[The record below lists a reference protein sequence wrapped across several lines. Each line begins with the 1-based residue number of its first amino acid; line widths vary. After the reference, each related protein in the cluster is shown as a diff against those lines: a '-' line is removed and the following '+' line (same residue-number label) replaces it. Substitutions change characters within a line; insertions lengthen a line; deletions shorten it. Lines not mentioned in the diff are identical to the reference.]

1 MDHDRASSRGRRISM
16 KFSSLAPDPI
26 HDLSRTG
33 DNHTGVSRVQL
44 DQAGVRQPGQ
54 PHNQL
59 ATLALL
65 ANDLAGEFALEPLLH
80 RILRNA
86 VELLHCRSGSICTID
101 ADASSYRKEVDLDV
115 GCRSGEVFPLDQG
128 VTGAVVRTGGA
139 VGFDHYSSVPGGHI
153 GPGDLRYSRAVI
165 GVPIRLGRVIVG
177 AFVVFGDVPSRSFDE
192 DDVQLLELFAI
203 HAAVAIANSR
213 MLSEAAATPIPGLTT
228 RELQVTS
235 FLKRGWPDK
244 LIARELGISAK
255 TVEKHVGTI
264 LRKTG
269 ARNRA
274 EVAAHITRADPG
286 IR

>member
-1 MDHDRASSRGRRISM
+1 M

-26 HDLSRTG
+26 HGLSQTGETRTEV
-33 DNHTGVSRVQL
+33 TRVPVE
-44 DQAGVRQPGQ
+44 QAVIRRSDQ

-65 ANDLAGEFALEPLLH
+65 ANDLAGEFSLQPLLH

-86 VELLHCRSGSICTID
+86 VELLHCHSGSICTID
-101 ADASSYRKEVDLDV
+101 AGGNSYRKEVDLDV
-115 GCRSGEVFPLDQG
+115 GCRSGEVFPLDEG

-153 GPGDLRYSRAVI
+153 KPGDLRYSRAVI
-165 GVPIRLGRVIVG
+165 GVPIRLGRTIVG
-177 AFVVFGDVPSRSFDE
+177 AFVVFGDVPARSFDE

-213 MLSEAAATPIPGLTT
+213 KLSEATTTPIAGLTT

-235 FLKRGWPDK
+235 FLERGWPDK

>member
-1 MDHDRASSRGRRISM
+1 M

-26 HDLSRTG
+26 HDVSRTG
-33 DNHTGVSRVQL
+33 GNHAEVTRIPE
-44 DQAGVRQPGQ
+44 DHAGIRQPDR
-54 PHNQL
+54 PHDQL
-59 ATLALL
+59 AALALL

-86 VELLHCRSGSICTID
+86 VELLHCHSGSICTID
-101 ADASSYRKEVDLDV
+101 AGGSSYRKEVDLDV
-115 GCRSGEVFPLDQG
+115 GCRSGEVFPLDEG
-128 VTGAVVRTGGA
+128 VTGAVVRSGGA

-153 GPGDLRYSRAVI
+153 KPGDLRYSRAVI
-165 GVPIRLGRVIVG
+165 GVPIRLGRSIVG
-177 AFVVFGDVPSRSFDE
+177 AFVVFGDVPARSFDE

-213 MLSEAAATPIPGLTT
+213 MLSEGTATPIPGLTN

-235 FLKRGWPDK
+235 FLERGWPDK

-274 EVAAHITRADPG
+274 EVAAHITRADAG

>member
-1 MDHDRASSRGRRISM
+1 M
-16 KFSSLAPDPI
+16 KFLSLAPDPI
-26 HDLSRTG
+26 NSLNPTG
-33 DNHTGVSRVQL
+33 DNQPEVTRTQVGDARI
-44 DQAGVRQPGQ
+44 RQPGQ

-59 ATLALL
+59 AALALL

-86 VELLHCRSGSICTID
+86 VELLHCHSGSICTID
-101 ADASSYRKEVDLDV
+101 ADARSYRKEVDLDV
-115 GCRSGEVFPLDQG
+115 GCRSGEVFPLDEG

-153 GPGDLRYSRAVI
+153 KPGDLRYSRAVI
-165 GVPIRLGRVIVG
+165 GVPIRLGRTIVG
-177 AFVVFGDVPSRSFDE
+177 AFVVFGDVPARSFDD

-274 EVAAHITRADPG
+274 EVAADITRADPQN
-286 IR
+286 R

>member
-1 MDHDRASSRGRRISM
+1 M
-16 KFSSLAPDPI
+16 KFLSLAPDPMNS
-26 HDLSRTG
+26 LTPTG
-33 DNHTGVSRVQL
+33 DNQPDVTRTQVVDARI
-44 DQAGVRQPGQ
+44 RQPGQ

-59 ATLALL
+59 AALALL

-86 VELLHCRSGSICTID
+86 VELLRCHSGSICTID
-101 ADASSYRKEVDLDV
+101 ADSRSYRKEVDLDV
-115 GCRSGEVFPLDQG
+115 GCRSGEVFPLDEG
-128 VTGAVVRTGGA
+128 VTGAVVRTDGA
-139 VGFDHYSSVPGGHI
+139 VRFDHYSSVPGGHI
-153 GPGDLRYSRAVI
+153 KQGDLRYSRAVI
-165 GVPIRLGRVIVG
+165 GVPIRLGRTIVG
-177 AFVVFGDVPSRSFDE
+177 AFVVFGDVPARSFDD

-213 MLSEAAATPIPGLTT
+213 MLSQAAATPIPGLTT

-274 EVAAHITRADPG
+274 EVAADITRADSQN
-286 IR
+286 R